1 MDCVM
6 NRYSGSRY
14 LGLAGC
20 ACLAVAAPEPARAQA
35 ELPEITVT
43 APRAAP
49 KRTRSARRPA
59 AASRTVPRTA
69 PGPAPVPEP
78 VPVEA
83 PSDIAAAP
91 GFSSQTLLTAR
102 QVFGRGA
109 ASLGDTLG
117 TTPGV
122 SATSFSPVAS
132 RPVIRGLGG
141 FRVRTQE
148 DGIGSADM
156 ANLGEDHAVTIDPL
170 VAGQVEV
177 VRGPGT
183 LRYGSQAIGGVVN
196 ASNGRIPTSVP
207 RNGIAFEARGGL
219 TSVNR
224 GADGAVLLD
233 AGGNGIAIHADAF
246 KRQAGDYRVPG
257 GVQTNS
263 RYAAEGH
270 ALGGSY
276 IFDSG
281 FIGMSVQQTAMTYF
295 IPGIASAQVDNHIDL
310 QQTKW
315 ASRGEWRIG
324 ESGIDAVRYW
334 FGHTDYRHDEING
347 VGANSQ
353 IGSRFRSRQYESR
366 IELAHLPF
374 ATPIGELRGTAGL
387 QWGRRD
393 LSVQGAADP
402 LLAPAQAQN
411 VAAFVFEELQV
422 TPAMRLQAAARI
434 ERTDIEGTGAR
445 FPATFLPPP
454 DAPTVF
460 AVDRRFAPI
469 SVSGGLLHDLPYG
482 MVARITAQHVERS
495 PDPVELFYK
504 GPHDTPRTFE
514 IGNPAMTIEKAD
526 TLELGI
532 KRARGD
538 TRFEAS
544 VYYSKFRNFIFKN
557 FTGIRCNESF
567 ASCGAMGASYD
578 QIVYS
583 QRDARFIGGEIK
595 IEHDVGRLRNGV
607 WGFEAQYDIVRATFD
622 DGSFVPKI
630 PPQRLG
636 GGWYYRDPNWTARIH
651 LLHAFAQ
658 TRLGAFETP
667 TPAFNLLNA
676 ELSHTA
682 RLPTAGWPGD
692 WPITVTVGLKGEN
705 LLDADIRLH
714 QSYKKDEVLQPGRNV
729 RLFASV
735 KF

>member
-1 MDCVM
+1 M
-6 NRYSGSRY
+6 NRYIR
-14 LGLAGC
+14 LAGC
-20 ACLAVAAPEPARAQA
+20 ACLLIAVPDKPRAQT
-35 ELPEITVT
+35 ELPEITVS
-43 APRAAP
+43 APRTTP
-49 KRTRSARRPA
+49 KRARPARRPVA
-59 AASRTVPRTA
+59 APA
-69 PGPAPVPEP
+69 PAPNPALVAEPAPV
-78 VPVEA
+78 EA
-83 PSDIAAAP
+83 TAEAVAAP
-91 GFSSQTLLTAR
+91 GFASQTLLTAQ
-102 QVFGRGA
+102 QVLSRGA

-122 SATSFSPVAS
+122 SATSFSPVAT

-177 VRGPGT
+177 IRGPGT

-196 ASNGRIPTSVP
+196 ASNGRIPTSLP
-207 RNGIAFEARGGL
+207 RNGIAFETRGGL

-233 AGGNGIAIHADAF
+233 AGGDGVAIHADAF
-246 KRQAGDYRVPG
+246 KRKAGDYRIPG
-257 GVQTNS
+257 GVQANS
-263 RYAAEGH
+263 SYIAEGY
-270 ALGGSY
+270 ALGGSR

-295 IPGIASAQVDNHIDL
+295 IPGIASALVDNHIDL
-310 QQTKW
+310 EQTKW

-334 FGHTDYRHDEING
+334 LGYSDYRHNEVNG
-347 VGANSQ
+347 VGANAV
-353 IGSRFRSRQYESR
+353 IGSRFRSREYESR
-366 IELAHLPF
+366 MEVAHLPF
-374 ATPIGELRGTAGL
+374 ATAIGELRGTAGL
-387 QWGRRD
+387 QWGRRN
-393 LSVQGAADP
+393 LSVQGAAEP
-402 LLAPAQAQN
+402 LLAPARTQN

-422 TPAMRLQAAARI
+422 TQAMRLQAAARV
-434 ERTDIEGTGAR
+434 ERADIEGTGAR
-445 FPATFLPPP
+445 FPETFLPPP
-454 DAPTVF
+454 DTPTVF
-460 AVDRRFAPI
+460 PVDRDFAPV

-482 MVARITAQHVERS
+482 IVARVTAQHVERA
-495 PDPVELFYK
+495 PDPIELFYK

-514 IGNPAMTIEKAD
+514 IGNPDMTIEKAD
-526 TLELGI
+526 TLEFGI
-532 KRARGD
+532 KRAQGA

-544 VYYSKFRNFIFKN
+544 IYYSKFQNFIFKN
-557 FTGIRCNESF
+557 FTGIRCNETF
-567 ASCGAMGASYD
+567 ASCGAPGASYD

-583 QRDARFIGGEIK
+583 QRDARFVGSEIQ
-595 IEHDVGRLRNGV
+595 IEHDVGRIWDGV
-607 WGFEAQYDIVRATFD
+607 WGLEAQYDIVRATFD
-622 DGSFVPKI
+622 DGSYVPKI
-630 PPQRLG
+630 PPQRIG

-658 TRLGAFETP
+658 TNLGAFETP

-682 RLPTAGWPGD
+682 RLATAGWPGD
-692 WPITVTVGLKGEN
+692 WPMTLTVGLKGEN

-714 QSYKKDEVLQPGRNV
+714 QSYKKDEVLQPGRNI